1 MSGAILLQFYAS
13 KAERKLIPERMSSS
27 QRLLIEDIKDGL
39 AKPSTFES
47 FEDFRLPDDVAAT
60 DVDENGSCS
69 VQCDILITD

>member
-1 MSGAILLQFYAS
+1 
-13 KAERKLIPERMSSS
+13 MSSS

-47 FEDFRLPDDVAAT
+47 FEDFRLPDYVAAT

-69 VQCDILITD
+69 VQCNIVITG